1 MTSTIV
7 LTIPVGRERCSEWIA
22 LQPPPIVADVL
33 DVSEAAFNALQREL
47 SSGEAARRAEELDA
61 AKAEVE
67 AAIERG
73 RRERGLLAKAHGE
86 ALDEAR
92 AQLTASEEQR
102 ACERRQQ
109 ALRADAA
116 SREASKLH

>member
-22 LQPPPIVADVL
+22 LQPPSIVADVL
-33 DVSEAAFNALQREL
+33 DVSEA
-47 SSGEAARRAEELDA
+47 GEAARRAEELEA
-61 AKAEVE
+61 VKAEVE

-73 RRERGLLAKAHGE
+73 RRERTLLVRAHGE

-92 AQLTASEEQR
+92 G
-102 ACERRQQ
+102 
-109 ALRADAA
+109 
-116 SREASKLH
+116 